1 MAKKTGFLVGAILGV
16 IGGAV
21 AALATA
27 PKEGKKLRKDVK
39 DFYEDYKEDPKAKF
53 DEVKDTALNFYDEK
67 SGKIVDFCTDK
78 FNEVKEK
85 FDNGEMSTEKVKA
98 FLVSKKA
105 EIKAKVDSGE
115 LSKEKVM
122 ALLAATKDKLSD
134 KVNELKSDV
143 TVADLEEEF
152 ALELDQEDLIDK
164 TDEVVDKA
172 ADKAVETLEA
182 GKDLLNK

>member
-21 AALATA
+21 AALPTA

-67 SGKIVDFCTDK
+67 SGKIVDFSTDK

-105 EIKAKVDSGE
+105 EIKAS
-115 LSKEKVM
+115 
-122 ALLAATKDKLSD
+122 LADIEGS
-134 KVNELKSDV
+134 E
-143 TVADLEEEF
+143 
-152 ALELDQEDLIDK
+152 
-164 TDEVVDKA
+164 DKA
-172 ADKAVETLEA
+172 GLLLRYAPMVRNRLTLLRLLSRGAVHT
-182 GKDLLNK
+182 

>member
-67 SGKIVDFCTDK
+67 SGKIVDFSTDK

-98 FLVSKKA
+98 FLVSKKQ
-105 EIKAKVDSGE
+105 K
-115 LSKEKVM
+115 SKQK
-122 ALLAATKDKLSD
+122 LILASYPKK
-134 KVNELKSDV
+134 K
-143 TVADLEEEF
+143 
-152 ALELDQEDLIDK
+152 
-164 TDEVVDKA
+164 
-172 ADKAVETLEA
+172 
-182 GKDLLNK
+182 

>member
-39 DFYEDYKEDPKAKF
+39 DFYQDYKEDPKAKF

-67 SGKIVDFCTDK
+67 SGKVVDFSTDK
-78 FNEVKEK
+78 FNEMKEK
-85 FDNGEMSTEKVKA
+85 FDNGEISTDKVKA

-143 TVADLEEEF
+143 TVADLEDEF

-164 TDEVVDKA
+164 TDEIVDKA
-172 ADKAVETLEA
+172 SDKAVETLEA